1 MCGATASEIVMWFL
15 LVAGRSKNDALAQ
28 VPKAIPA
35 QFIPDGGQVPQRTN
49 NERGWGLQ
57 PYETSGRRFCS
68 GARNAGRAPPT
79 PGRLVGARTGNDSPS
94 RSKTIVRRHPSS
106 S

>member
-68 GARNAGRAPPT
+68 GARNAGRAAHA
-79 PGRLVGARTGNDSPS
+79 GRLVRAKTGNGSPS
-94 RSKTIVRRHPSS
+94 RSETIVRRHPSS